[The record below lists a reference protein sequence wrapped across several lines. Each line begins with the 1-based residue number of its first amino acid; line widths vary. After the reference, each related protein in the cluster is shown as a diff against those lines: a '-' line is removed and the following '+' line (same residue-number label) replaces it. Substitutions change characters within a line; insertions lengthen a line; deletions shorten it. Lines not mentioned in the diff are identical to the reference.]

1 MNTINQ
7 TDKELKRIEAK
18 QTLGLPLT
26 THETALLALYGT
38 IEREQTAG
46 NIADEESARKARFVA
61 EYLSPLLR
69 AADMANIERHK
80 QLCAQLTD
88 TYQKKNADYGNS
100 FGDTFADLGIISAIT
115 RIADKFNRVKNLA
128 KLPPDRQRVKS
139 ESITDTLLDMANYCI
154 MTVIEIENQNKQG
167 GANNE

>member
-26 THETALLALYGT
+26 AHETALLALYGT

-69 AADMANIERHK
+69 AADIRVANAKYWRDPETGEEIVTITHESGYARERCVTADS
-80 QLCAQLTD
+80 LIALTFD
-88 TYQKKNADYGNS
+88 
-100 FGDTFADLGIISAIT
+100 
-115 RIADKFNRVKNLA
+115 
-128 KLPPDRQRVKS
+128 
-139 ESITDTLLDMANYCI
+139 
-154 MTVIEIENQNKQG
+154 VIKG
-167 GANNE
+167 L

>member
-1 MNTINQ
+1 
-7 TDKELKRIEAK
+7 
-18 QTLGLPLT
+18 
-26 THETALLALYGT
+26 
-38 IEREQTAG
+38 
-46 NIADEESARKARFVA
+46 
-61 EYLSPLLR
+61 
-69 AADMANIERHK
+69 MANIERHK
-80 QLCAQLTD
+80 QLCEQLTD

-128 KLPPDRQRVKS
+128 KLPPDQQRVKS

-154 MTVIEIENQNKQG
+154 MTVIEIENKNKQG

>member
-1 MNTINQ
+1 MTTKLVIYDYDICGKPAYYSENT
-7 TDKELKRIEAK
+7 
-18 QTLGLPLT
+18 
-26 THETALLALYGT
+26 
-38 IEREQTAG
+38 
-46 NIADEESARKARFVA
+46 
-61 EYLSPLLR
+61 
-69 AADMANIERHK
+69 
-80 QLCAQLTD
+80 
-88 TYQKKNADYGNS
+88 NADYGDS
-100 FGDTFADLGIISAIT
+100 FGETFADLGIISAIT